1 MYFMSLLS
9 SSSNFHAASHLLRS
23 PQAAGNK
30 DAQKAEVMLGRALA
44 FLAVAE
50 RGGPFSVRPD
60 G

>member
-9 SSSNFHAASHLLRS
+9 SSSNFHTASHLLRS

-30 DAQKAEVMLGRALA
+30 DAQRAAVMLGRALA
-44 FLAVAE
+44 FLAAAE
-50 RGGPFSVRPD
+50 RGGPFSLRPD

>member
-1 MYFMSLLS
+1 MSLLS